1 MLDLAEV
8 TALITREAMLL
19 DRRCWRE
26 WLDLYSED
34 SVFWMPAWLDEDTTT
49 SDPDA
54 ELSHIYYKG
63 RHNLEDRVWRATSGM
78 SVASDILARVC
89 HQITNIIVEGPDSAT
104 AAFCSHIYEPKRQRQ
119 RSLFGRY
126 DYQFVSQAGEL
137 RIAAKTIT
145 LMNDRIETVAD
156 FYMV

>member
-1 MLDLAEV
+1 
-8 TALITREAMLL
+8 MLL

-63 RHNLEDRVWRATSGM
+63 RHNLEDRVWRGGRLERAPLLRRAG
-78 SVASDILARVC
+78 AGGGGREAAGEGRARARV
-89 HQITNIIVEGPDSAT
+89 
-104 AAFCSHIYEPKRQRQ
+104 
-119 RSLFGRY
+119 
-126 DYQFVSQAGEL
+126 
-137 RIAAKTIT
+137 
-145 LMNDRIETVAD
+145 
-156 FYMV
+156 

>member
-78 SVASDILARVC
+78 SRHDALPIGASTGVHFRRRQVRRRVREFNVC
-89 HQITNIIVEGPDSAT
+89 DGG
-104 AAFCSHIYEPKRQRQ
+104 Q
-119 RSLFGRY
+119 RSAVRMA
-126 DYQFVSQAGEL
+126 QQPRAN
-137 RIAAKTIT
+137 R
-145 LMNDRIETVAD
+145 VAQRRACGQ
-156 FYMV
+156 YNGHPVGQ